1 MKGPWKS
8 KIPNRNA
15 ESAWGARTNA
25 NKQLQ
30 NIYTD
35 TRQAVIQKNN
45 TNSSKIKIESH
56 KNNRTPWA
64 TKLYLSGGMT
74 LTPPGALAGHA
85 PQSKQ
90 VQIESGIP
98 SRNNRRAA

>member
-1 MKGPWKS
+1 MKRVRGE
-8 KIPNRNA
+8 A
-15 ESAWGARTNA
+15 GTRTNA

-35 TRQAVIQKNN
+35 TRQAETQKNN

-56 KNNRTPWA
+56 KNNRTHWE
-64 TKLYLSGGMT
+64 TQQYLDGGLT

-85 PQSKQ
+85 SQSKH
-90 VQIESGIP
+90 VLKWTESG
-98 SRNNRRAA
+98 SRNNHS